1 MVLINFFTFLGP
13 AVNELSY
20 WGGRKKQAHKQHR
33 MTKLSHLKQFFDSCK
48 TEAKFAHTQLS
59 I

>member
-1 MVLINFFTFLGP
+1 MYGACISFFTFLRS

-33 MTKLSHLKQFFDSCK
+33 MTRLSPLNQFYDSCK
-48 TEAKFAHTQLS
+48 TEAEFAST
-59 I
+59 